1 MIDGIFS
8 LLSGFKMMLSEA
20 SLRAVLWKML
30 GLLVIL
36 MIILMVG
43 VFFFADYLA
52 SVWVPSGDEWYW
64 QILAY
69 FAWLLTILL
78 TVVSGAIAFV
88 ALATAVAAPWLDTL
102 AYRTE
107 VLVGNPTV
115 ENDASW
121 SSQCMAALIHST
133 RPLLGLMLWGLL
145 ALFFFWIPPV
155 ATLIW
160 TLASIQFL
168 SYELFDTQ
176 ATREGL
182 VFKQRREHI
191 KENRWFWLGFGGLSL
206 LLMAVPVLNIF
217 VLPAAVVA
225 LAKKG

>member
-30 GLLVIL
+30 GLLVAI
-36 MIILMVG
+36 MIGLMVG
-43 VFFFADYLA
+43 VFFLADYIA
-52 SVWVPSGDEWYW
+52 SVWVPTGDEWYW
-64 QILAY
+64 QMVAY

-78 TVVSGAIAFV
+78 TIVSGAIAFV

-107 VLVGNPTV
+107 VLVGKPTV

-121 SSQCMAALIHST
+121 SSQCLTALINST
-133 RPLLGLMLWGLL
+133 RPLLGLMLWGML

-155 ATLIW
+155 ATVIW
-160 TLASIQFL
+160 TLASVQFL

-176 ATREGL
+176 ATREGML
-182 VFKQRREHI
+182 FKQRREHLE
-191 KENRWFWLGFGGLSL
+191 ENRWFWLGFGGLSL

>member
-1 MIDGIFS
+1 MIDGIIS
-8 LLSGFKMMLSEA
+8 LFSGFIMLFSKA
-20 SLRAVLWKML
+20 PLRAVLWKML
-30 GLLVIL
+30 GLLAII
-36 MIILMVG
+36 MITLMVG
-43 VFFFADYLA
+43 VFFLADYIA
-52 SVWVPSGDEWYW
+52 SVLVPTGDEWYW
-64 QILAY
+64 QMVAY

-78 TVVSGAIAFV
+78 TIVSGAIAFV

-107 VLVGNPTV
+107 EILGKPTV

-121 SSQCMAALIHST
+121 SSQCLTALINST
-133 RPLLGLMLWGLL
+133 RPLLGLMLWGML

-155 ATLIW
+155 ATVIW

-176 ATREGL
+176 ATREGML
-182 VFKQRREHI
+182 FKQRREHLE
-191 KENRWFWLGFGGLSL
+191 ENRWFWLGFGGLSL